1 MSPAKAMKCLQGA
14 RAGASH
20 RVFVDLTEDDDVS
33 TRMSASQQ
41 VHKGGNSGSRKRKA
55 SNAAEGSPS
64 TEKRLRVYRAAAPK
78 AFHDIFERALS
89 QRFYVI
95 GRSRGGTA
103 VCPEETFEVT
113 GSTGN
118 IYTVIVKQQPTCNC
132 PHARKGNQC
141 KHVIFVLARVLRAPY
156 HLVYQ
161 LALLESELREI
172 FEKAPSVESSDPSST
187 SGKRKPIEDDCPI
200 CFCELD
206 ANCPDSIVWC
216 KAACG
221 QNIHQECFETWA
233 RTQSGDV
240 TCPLCRSK
248 WEGDPDTISRVRK
261 DKGTHSEGYVN
272 VAGQLG
278 ISSTRDT
285 STYSP
290 WRKYGLYGARS
301 RMYRRR

>member
-20 RVFVDLTEDDDVS
+20 RVFVDLTEDDDES
-33 TRMSASQQ
+33 TRMTASQQ

-141 KHVIFVLARVLRAPY
+141 KHVIFVR
-156 HLVYQ
+156 
-161 LALLESELREI
+161 
-172 FEKAPSVESSDPSST
+172 ST
-187 SGKRKPIEDDCPI
+187 QPK
-200 CFCELD
+200 
-206 ANCPDSIVWC
+206 
-216 KAACG
+216 
-221 QNIHQECFETWA
+221 
-233 RTQSGDV
+233 
-240 TCPLCRSK
+240 
-248 WEGDPDTISRVRK
+248 
-261 DKGTHSEGYVN
+261 
-272 VAGQLG
+272 
-278 ISSTRDT
+278 STRAAARRAT
-285 STYSP
+285 SVPTP
-290 WRKYGLYGARS
+290 ELPNGCCF
-301 RMYRRR
+301 